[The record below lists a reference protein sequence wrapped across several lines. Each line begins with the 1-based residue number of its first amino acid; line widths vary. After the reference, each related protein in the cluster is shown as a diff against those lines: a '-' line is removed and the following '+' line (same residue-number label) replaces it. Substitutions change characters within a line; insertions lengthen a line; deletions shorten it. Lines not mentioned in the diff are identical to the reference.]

1 MLLLFHYIKSV
12 KLCIS
17 KIGGIT
23 EIVWLF
29 TSRQLGP
36 HKSATGIDFSFI
48 FFFSFNRVSTYNF
61 FLCIALPNSNGSFSL
76 SVAIITLVSRAL
88 FPIQKSTVSMH
99 TICALPFFPLSL
111 PCKRITSMIYHHLH
125 QQQHTNSIG
134 IVSSAWQRITLNIIT
149 RICN

>member
-1 MLLLFHYIKSV
+1 MHFQDWRYNRNCVAFYISTARPTQ
-12 KLCIS
+12 
-17 KIGGIT
+17 IGDGHRFLIY
-23 EIVWLF
+23 
-29 TSRQLGP
+29 
-36 HKSATGIDFSFI
+36 